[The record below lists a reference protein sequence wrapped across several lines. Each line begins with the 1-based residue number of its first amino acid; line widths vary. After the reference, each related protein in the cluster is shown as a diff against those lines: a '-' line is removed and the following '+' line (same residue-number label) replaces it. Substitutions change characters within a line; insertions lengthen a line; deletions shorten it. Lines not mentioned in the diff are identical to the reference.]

1 MSENREPSME
11 EIVASIRRIIAQG
24 GGPASSSAATE
35 GQPSEDDAGSE
46 ASATPEAAS
55 DDLMEE
61 AHAMGDVSGLDST
74 AEPVEPA
81 FPFHSEQDAQLEP
94 DMTEASDQS
103 SDTEPF
109 SSSDETET
117 YSGAEAA
124 PAEAEASGSDTLSA
138 ARLQS
143 QGAEESPLI
152 TGSAADSTRAAFGQ
166 LSQSFA
172 GQQDGRTVEK
182 IVEDLLRPQLKAW
195 LDENLASIVHARV
208 QAEVE
213 RIARTRGR

>member
-1 MSENREPSME
+1 ME

-24 GGPASSSAATE
+24 GGPASSSAAAE
-35 GQPSEDDAGSE
+35 GQTSEDAAPGE
-46 ASATPEAAS
+46 ASAEPEAS
-55 DDLMEE
+55 SEEVMEE
-61 AHAMGDVSGLDST
+61 AHAMGDVSSFDST

-81 FPFHSEQDAQLEP
+81 SPSHSEQDDQLEP
-94 DMTEASDQS
+94 AMTEASDQS
-103 SDTEPF
+103 AETEPF
-109 SSSDETET
+109 PSSDETES
-117 YSGAEAA
+117 YSGAQAA

-143 QGAEESPLI
+143 EASEESPLI

-166 LSQSFA
+166 LTQSFSS
-172 GQQDGRTVEK
+172 QQDGRTVEQ
-182 IVEDLLRPQLKAW
+182 IVEDLLRPQLKSW